1 MIKNNIAVHVICRSR
16 RILVQRNFIEELK
29 MNIVNEHVRELIA
42 EIPEGHRHIRTR
54 IILQDNTEIIFQEA
68 TIANIVRAY
77 VTLKTH
83 PQKVSLKLM
92 GKRLADRKSG
102 FAEWQLLEEE

>member
-1 MIKNNIAVHVICRSR
+1 
-16 RILVQRNFIEELK
+16 
-29 MNIVNEHVRELIA
+29 MNISNEDVKEVLA
-42 EIPEGHRHIRTR
+42 EIPEGHRHIRTK
-54 IILQDNTEIIFQEA
+54 IILQDNTKIIFQEA